1 MFQDT
6 DAPDGEATEQS
17 GQIQIPVQ
25 MLSASCIFGM
35 LQVLSHPCFYLS
47 LKTLLWPRHPYTHF
61 TDKENENL
69 RVCLIKWLLR
79 GEARLSMQVSLVL
92 KHVHL

>member
-1 MFQDT
+1 MHQMEKLQNNPGKFR
-6 DAPDGEATEQS
+6 S
-17 GQIQIPVQ
+17 LVQ
-25 MLSASCIFGM
+25 MLSAGYMFGM
-35 LQVLSHPCFYLS
+35 LQVLSHPCFHLS

-61 TDKENENL
+61 TDKETENL

-79 GEARLSMQVSLVL
+79 GEARLSMQVLLVL